1 MDPAAGVEDDVDGA
15 GASPRTR
22 AIIASIFFLSNR
34 RMSSRLASMTCWQ
47 PLRLATLQDEGFR
60 HLGLPRE
67 RPAERRV
74 ILHVFPHESADPHG
88 DGA

>member
-1 MDPAAGVEDDVDGA
+1 MDSAARVENDVDGA
-15 GASPRTR
+15 GASPQTR
-22 AIIASIFFLSNR
+22 AIVASIFFSNR
-34 RMSSRLASMTCWQ
+34 RMSSRLASMTFWQ
-47 PLRLATLQDEGFR
+47 PLRFAMLRDEVFR
-60 HLGLPRE
+60 HLGLLRE